1 MLRDKEYPMFQASVY
16 DSFLLQWRNQ
26 IWQSLPRGRCRKARR
41 MEESGLTVE
50 KRVSELSE
58 TEWAA

>member
-1 MLRDKEYPMFQASVY
+1 MFQASVY

-26 IWQSLPRGRCRKARR
+26 VWQSLVPRGRCRKARR

-50 KRVSELSE
+50 KTVFELSE